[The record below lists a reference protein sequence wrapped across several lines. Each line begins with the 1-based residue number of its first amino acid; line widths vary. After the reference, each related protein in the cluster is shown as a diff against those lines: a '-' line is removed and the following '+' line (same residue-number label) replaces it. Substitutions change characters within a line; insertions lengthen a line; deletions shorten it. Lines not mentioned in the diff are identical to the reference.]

1 MPELADGDAQRP
13 THLKRQA
20 DIEQAPRGQDASA
33 RHCKD
38 RERHD
43 HGRHP
48 ENVRDDELVGI
59 DGARDSD

>member
-1 MPELADGDAQRP
+1 MPELTDGDAQRT

-38 RERHD
+38 GERHD

-48 ENVRDDELVGI
+48 ETSRIELVGI